1 MVNNIVVR
9 KNKNF
14 FRTDDFFRGK
24 SMILY
29 IISAYF
35 SYLCTTKPKNL
46 LLLIDDVQKNLSD
59 HCRHGLQYNDDGANL
74 SHQL

>member
-14 FRTDDFFRGK
+14 FRTDEFFRGK

-59 HCRHGLQYNDDGANL
+59 RCRHGWKCNDDGADTGYRL
-74 SHQL
+74 

>member
-1 MVNNIVVR
+1 MVNNKVVR

-46 LLLIDDVQKNLSD
+46 LLLIDEVQKNLSD
-59 HCRHGLQYNDDGANL
+59 RGRHGWKCNDDGADL

>member
-14 FRTDDFFRGK
+14 FQTDEFFCGK

-35 SYLCTTKPKNL
+35 SYLCTKKPKNL

-59 HCRHGLQYNDDGANL
+59 RSSHGWQYNDDGADTGYRL
-74 SHQL
+74 

>member
-46 LLLIDDVQKNLSD
+46 LLLIDEVQKNLSD
-59 HCRHGLQYNDDGANL
+59 RGRHGWQYNDDGADL

>member
-1 MVNNIVVR
+1 MVNNKVVR

-14 FRTDDFFRGK
+14 FQTDEFFCGK

-35 SYLCTTKPKNL
+35 SYLCTKKPKNL

>member
-14 FRTDDFFRGK
+14 FRTDEFFRGK

-29 IISAYF
+29 IISTYF

-46 LLLIDDVQKNLSD
+46 LLLIIDVQKNLSD
-59 HCRHGLQYNDDGANL
+59 RCRHGLQYNDDGADTSYRL
-74 SHQL
+74 

>member
-59 HCRHGLQYNDDGANL
+59 RYRHGWKCNDDGADTGYRL
-74 SHQL
+74 

>member
-14 FRTDDFFRGK
+14 FRTDEFFRGK
-24 SMILY
+24 SMMLY

-46 LLLIDDVQKNLSD
+46 LLLIDDVQKDLSD
-59 HCRHGLQYNDDGANL
+59 RCCHGWQYNDDGTDL

>member
-14 FRTDDFFRGK
+14 FRTDKFFRGK

-46 LLLIDDVQKNLSD
+46 LLLIDEVQKNFSD
-59 HCRHGLQYNDDGANL
+59 RCRHGWQYNDDGADTSYRL
-74 SHQL
+74 

>member
-59 HCRHGLQYNDDGANL
+59 HCRHGLQYNDDGADTGY
-74 SHQL
+74 

>member
-14 FRTDDFFRGK
+14 FRTDEFFRGK

-29 IISAYF
+29 IISAF
-35 SYLCTTKPKNL
+35 FF
-46 LLLIDDVQKNLSD
+46 LS
-59 HCRHGLQYNDDGANL
+59 L
-74 SHQL
+74 HQET

>member
-14 FRTDDFFRGK
+14 FRTDEFFRGK

-46 LLLIDDVQKNLSD
+46 LLLIDDVQKNFSD
-59 HCRHGLQYNDDGANL
+59 RSSHGWQYNDDGADTGY
-74 SHQL
+74 